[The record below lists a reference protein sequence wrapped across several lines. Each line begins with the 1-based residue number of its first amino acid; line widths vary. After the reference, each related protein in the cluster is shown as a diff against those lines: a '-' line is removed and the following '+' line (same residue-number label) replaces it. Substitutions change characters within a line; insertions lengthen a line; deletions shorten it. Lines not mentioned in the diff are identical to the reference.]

1 MKRKMLLIIGLV
13 TFSQSCLAQD
23 LSQNF
28 KHWYL
33 AGINARLNPKVTLK
47 INRLNSYDVE
57 AYRHGFHQTS
67 FGLTKR
73 IDKSWEYGGAYAYS
87 VIHGRSRNIP
97 YHRLSA
103 YLTQRSTFGKL
114 RMKNTAQAEWY
125 LPKLPKFGQRLVLT
139 NKWSYYNKRWPLKT
153 SPYIKNQLYYYNGGE
168 PIIYW
173 LPEEE
178 IEIDGE
184 GEEIDNIEQAPNGWH
199 RYRFS
204 FGVRY
209 KLSKALALS
218 LFYTRQIEFNTGW
231 SPYRALNVYNK
242 SKTRI
247 KRPFNN
253 YSLFGMSL
261 TYTFKTY

>member
-1 MKRKMLLIIGLV
+1 MKTKSLLLII
-13 TFSQSCLAQD
+13 CLTAKLSIAQD
-23 LSQNF
+23 LSQDF
-28 KHWYL
+28 KNWYIL
-33 AGINARLNPKVTLK
+33 GTNARISPKLTVK
-47 INRLNSYDVE
+47 FSRLNSYDVE
-57 AYRHGFHQTS
+57 EYRHGFNQTS
-67 FGLTKR
+67 IGLSK
-73 IDKSWEYGGAYAYS
+73 KVNKKWEWGGAYAYS
-87 VIHGRSRNIP
+87 IIHGRKRQIP

-103 YLTQRSTFGKL
+103 FLSQRSKFGNF
-114 RMKNTAQAEWY
+114 RMKNTAQLEWY

-139 NKWSYYNKRWPLKT
+139 NKWSYTNKKWPLKT

-178 IEIDGE
+178 VELDEE
-184 GEEIDNIEQAPNGWH
+184 GEEIDAIEQSPNGWH

-204 FGVRY
+204 FGLRS
-209 KLSKALALS
+209 KLNKELALS

-231 SPYRALNVYNK
+231 APYRELNVFNK
-242 SKTRI
+242 SQTRI

-253 YSLFGMSL
+253 YSLFGISL